1 MYTTAKTL
9 SVLTVIMAI
18 INVVGTAL
26 TTLLLLSE
34 HLNFTQFISAMIYL
48 VSATAISIFLTFA
61 IRSMLQDLEIEVNN
75 HNHNV
80 KKLSERIK
88 ELENKLK

>member
-9 SVLTVIMAI
+9 SILTVILAI

-26 TTLLLLSE
+26 TTLYLLTE
-34 HLNFTQFISAMIYL
+34 HLNFTQFISVMIYL
-48 VSATAISIFLTFA
+48 VSATAISLFLTFA
-61 IRSMLQDLEIEVNN
+61 LRSTLQDMEIEVNN

-80 KKLSERIK
+80 KKLTERIK
-88 ELENKLK
+88 ELEAKIK

>member
-9 SVLTVIMAI
+9 SVLTVILSI
-18 INVVGTAL
+18 VNVVGAAL
-26 TTLLLLSE
+26 TALLLLSE

-48 VSATAISIFLTFA
+48 VSATAISLFLTFA

-80 KKLSERIK
+80 KKLTDRIT

>member
-80 KKLSERIK
+80 KKLTERIK